1 MSGIGTRAALAF
13 AALARVF
20 RNPGLRRLE
29 LAWLGSTMGHWTYVV
44 ALSVYAYDQGGVTAV
59 GVISVLRLL
68 PAAIAAP
75 FLATFADRFR
85 RERVMMATDLTRAA
99 LMIGAAVTIAA
110 DGPALAVYAIVIAT
124 NMIGIVFRPAQAAL
138 LPALARDP
146 AELSAANVAASTLD
160 AVSTFAGPAIG
171 GVVLAFSS
179 VETVFA
185 VNALWFLWS
194 AVLLLGLRSGQGPDP
209 AEEHSSDDRRSGFAS
224 ELAEGLRAVVS
235 DRNVCDRLCALRCPG
250 ARRRRN
256 ERTRRRRRA
265 AACGRREA
273 GVGWLNASLGIGG
286 FIGGFAALVLAT
298 RRRLAGDFGLGVV
311 LFGLPFV
318 VIGAFVSYPVALVAF
333 AIVGVGNSVA
343 DIAAL
348 TLFQRI
354 VPDRVLGR
362 VLGVLEG
369 ILFGAIGIGG
379 LLAPVAIAVLG
390 ARGSLACRG
399 APSPPAH
406 AAREP
411 APRCDR
417 QDRAAP
423 SHLQL
428 LRGVPMLGLSARAGA
443 RVPRATATAVDA
455 PAGTTV
461 IREGER
467 GDRFYVIANG
477 EVEIAGRRFGPG
489 ESFGEIALLRDVPRT
504 ATVTAETD
512 VELVAIERDAFLG
525 AVTGHEP
532 AHITAHAVAAARL
545 GGFAPLLG

>member
-1 MSGIGTRAALAF
+1 MSGIGARVALAF
-13 AALARVF
+13 GALARVF
-20 RNPGLRRLE
+20 GNPGLRRLE
-29 LAWLGSTMGHWTYVV
+29 LAWLGSSMGHWTYVV

-59 GVISVLRLL
+59 GVITVLRLL
-68 PAAIAAP
+68 PAAVAAP
-75 FLATFADRFR
+75 FLATFADRYR
-85 RERVMMATDLTRAA
+85 RERVMMVTDLSRAA
-99 LMIGAAVTIAA
+99 LMIGAALVIAA
-110 DGPALAVYAIVIAT
+110 DGPAVAVYAIVIAT
-124 NMIGIVFRPAQAAL
+124 NVIGITFRPAQAAL
-138 LPALARDP
+138 LPLLAQNP
-146 AELSAANVAASTLD
+146 AELAAANVAASTID
-160 AVSTFAGPAIG
+160 AVSTFVGPAIG

-185 VNALWFLWS
+185 INALWFLWS
-194 AVLLLGLRSGQGPDP
+194 AAVLFGLRAGPAPDP
-209 AEEHSSDDRRSGFAS
+209 GEPDHKAPGGFAS
-224 ELAEGLRAVVS
+224 ELTEGLRAVVS
-235 DRNVCDRLCALRCPG
+235 DRNVATVSALYAGQAFVAGAMNVLVVVVALRLVDAG
-250 ARRRRN
+250 A
-256 ERTRRRRRA
+256 
-265 AACGRREA
+265 A
-273 GVGWLNASLGIGG
+273 GVGWLNAALGLGG
-286 FIGGFAALVLAT
+286 FVGGFAALVLAT
-298 RRRLAGDFGLGVV
+298 RSRLAGDFGVGVV
-311 LFGLPFV
+311 LFGAPFV
-318 VIGAFVSYPVALVAF
+318 LIATFVSYPVALVAF

-354 VPDRVLGR
+354 VDDRLLAR

-379 LLAPVAIAVLG
+379 LFAPLAIAVLG
-390 ARGSLACRG
+390 ARGSLL
-399 APSPPAH
+399 
-406 AAREP
+406 AAGLLLPVLTLLATHRL
-411 APRCDR
+411 AAIDR
-417 QDRAAP
+417 TMSAP
-423 SHLQL
+423 SHLEL
-428 LRGVPMLGLSARAGA
+428 LRDVTMLGLLPEP
-443 RVPRATATAVDA
+443 VLEFLATTAVPVRV

>member
-209 AEEHSSDDRRSGFAS
+209 AEEHSSDDRRRGFAS

-235 DRNVCDRLCALRCPG
+235 DRNVATVSALYAAQALVAG
-250 ARRRRN
+250 AMN
-256 ERTRRRRRA
+256 VLVVVVA
-265 AACGRREA
+265 LQLVDAGQA

-390 ARGSLACRG
+390 ARGSLL
-399 APSPPAH
+399 
-406 AAREP
+406 AAGLLLPLLTLLASRRL
-411 APRCDR
+411 AAIDR
-417 QDRAAP
+417 TVTAP

-428 LRGVPMLGLSARAGA
+428 LRGVPMLGLLPEPVLEFLA
-443 RVPRATATAVDA
+443 ATATAVDA
-455 PAGTTV
+455 PAGND
-461 IREGER
+461 GDSR
-467 GDRFYVIANG
+467 GG
-477 EVEIAGRRFGPG
+477 TRRP
-489 ESFGEIALLRDVPRT
+489 LLRDRERRGRDRRPPLRPGRVLRRDRAPSRRSAGPR
-504 ATVTAETD
+504 
-512 VELVAIERDAFLG
+512 
-525 AVTGHEP
+525 P
-532 AHITAHAVAAARL
+532 
-545 GGFAPLLG
+545 